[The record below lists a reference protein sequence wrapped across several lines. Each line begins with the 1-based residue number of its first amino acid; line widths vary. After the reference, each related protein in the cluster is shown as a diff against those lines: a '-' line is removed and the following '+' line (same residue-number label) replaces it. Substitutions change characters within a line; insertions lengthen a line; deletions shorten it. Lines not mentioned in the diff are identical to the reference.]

1 MKMFANTNDFL
12 AGRKQVKTPSGG
24 ELVSV
29 RFALKLKTTDL
40 VTNGAGAIGIL
51 PPGTVPVSLIF
62 DSDDLDTN
70 AAPTVVAS
78 VGLLNDA
85 GTDLATVWVSGITA
99 CQSGAAFSGTSTA
112 MVREAQS
119 LTSDRKIGI
128 KFTTGAASAQA
139 GEVGLTLIYRS
150 A

>member
-1 MKMFANTNDFL
+1 MFANTNDFL
-12 AGRKQVKTPSGG
+12 AGRNQVKTPSGA
-24 ELVSV
+24 EMVSV
-29 RFALKLKTTDL
+29 RFPLKLKATDL
-40 VTNGAGAIGIL
+40 ATNSVGAIGIL
-51 PPGTVPVSLIF
+51 PPGTVPLSLIL

-70 AAPTVVAS
+70 AAPALMAS
-78 VGLLNDA
+78 VGLLNNT

-128 KFTTGAASAQA
+128 KFTAGAASPAA
-139 GEVGLTLIYRS
+139 GEIGLTLIYRS